1 MNKPTL
7 NELEWAKEELED
19 IKTYYSMYQNIL
31 KGASAIQAG
40 SFIGSFIIAL
50 EESNYKVTNPA
61 LWFWAILFLTTA
73 GTSKVMKEYTIWR
86 VKELREILVEES
98 IDINSIERRNV
109 LLK

>member
-7 NELEWAKEELED
+7 SELEWAKKELED

-61 LWFWAILFLTTA
+61 LWFWAILFLTTP
-73 GTSKVMKEYTIWR
+73 GTSKAMKEYTTWR
-86 VKELREILVEES
+86 VKELREILVKES
-98 IDINSIERRNV
+98 IDTKSIQRRNV
-109 LLK
+109 IIN